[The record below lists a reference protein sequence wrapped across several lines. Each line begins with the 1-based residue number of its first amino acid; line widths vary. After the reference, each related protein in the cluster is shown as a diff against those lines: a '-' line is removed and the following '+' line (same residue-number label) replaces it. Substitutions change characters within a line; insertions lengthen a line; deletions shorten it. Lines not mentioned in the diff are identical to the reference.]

1 MHIDDFSIKPHTYRS
16 ENTLF
21 PFLSS
26 GCNSPVEKVERIFIY
41 ARAFSFRCA
50 AEKVQPAFPGTK
62 HECFQTRETVCAAI
76 RAARTIFQR
85 GGSLCCFL
93 LIRTRCTLWL
103 QAHTQIHPA
112 FNKCLH
118 ITRDLIVPME
128 LVGFSAR
135 SSGREESACSSCV
148 LRR

>member
-41 ARAFSFRCA
+41 ARAISFRCA

-62 HECFQTRETVCAAI
+62 HECFHIPEKVRRNWSRSHNFPARGLIMLLFIKPNALHSLAA
-76 RAARTIFQR
+76 
-85 GGSLCCFL
+85 G
-93 LIRTRCTLWL
+93 
-103 QAHTQIHPA
+103 AHA
-112 FNKCLH
+112 N
-118 ITRDLIVPME
+118 
-128 LVGFSAR
+128 
-135 SSGREESACSSCV
+135 SSGI
-148 LRR
+148 